1 MVRDP
6 QDHAADDERDR
17 DQADLPDLGLEEVA
31 EQGADDGGGDRRSHQ
46 QPRELAIGI
55 ALERSIADGGKTGR
69 DEAEP
74 VVAEIDEQRDERP
87 EVKHHAERER
97 REERVGP
104 SEQPRN
110 DDQVSR

>member
-1 MVRDP
+1 MAAGIVAATSS
-6 QDHAADDERDR
+6 HAS
-17 DQADLPDLGLEEVA
+17 L
-31 EQGADDGGGDRRSHQ
+31 RS
-46 QPRELAIGI
+46 GI
-55 ALERSIADGGKTGR
+55 ARERSIADGGEPGR

-74 VVAEIDEQRDERP
+74 VGAEIDEQRDERP
-87 EVKHHAERER
+87 EVEHHAERER